1 MNGKLFTNAKI
12 ILFDRIIENG
22 ALRIEGG
29 KIKEIYEGGYER
41 LDGEEVIDVGG
52 LYLSPGF
59 VDIHVHGGGGG
70 YFSSADTDEIDA
82 AAKMHLKHGTTAMTF
97 CIATMPGDL
106 IINAIEGIRDYLSR
120 DLPRPDFLGVD
131 LEGPYLSP
139 ACCGAMPPGYVR
151 DPDPKEYLSLFD
163 RFPEIVRMAFAPEL
177 VGADELCDELVRR
190 GIIGSIGHSDA
201 YYDDV
206 MKVYDKGIKC
216 VTHLYSLT
224 STVRRKNAY
233 RYAGT
238 LEAAYLYDDM
248 WVEVIADGC
257 HLPEALLKL
266 IYKIKGPDK
275 VILITDATSAGG
287 VETNDRQYYTWL
299 GDPIVVE
306 DGVAKL
312 PSRDAFAGS
321 IATMDRVVRTMK
333 DLGGVSMLHS
343 VRMATANPA
352 KHLNVFDRKGSI
364 EVGKDADLL
373 IFDED
378 VRIKAVFVGGREL
391 YSEEI
396 TK

>member
-1 MNGKLFTNAKI
+1 MKSTLFINAKI
-12 ILFDRIIENG
+12 ILFDRIVENG
-22 ALRIEGG
+22 ALRVSEG
-29 KIKEIYEGGYER
+29 KIKDIYLSGAYEKTDTDEI
-41 LDGEEVIDVGG
+41 IDVCG

-70 YFSSADTDEIDA
+70 YFSDADAAAIDA
-82 AAKMHLKHGTTAMTF
+82 AAKIHLSHGTTAMTF

-106 IINAIEGIRDYLSR
+106 IVKAIEGIREYIAKEDV
-120 DLPRPDFLGVD
+120 RPDFLGVD

-151 DPDPKEYLSLFD
+151 DPDPDEYISLFD
-163 RFPEIVRMAFAPEL
+163 SYPEIVRMAFAPEL
-177 VGADELCDELVRR
+177 KGADALADEMIKR

-206 MKVYDKGIKC
+206 MAVFDKGIRC

-238 LEAAYLYDDM
+238 LEAAYLHDGM

-287 VETNDRQYYTWL
+287 MTDNDKPYYTWL
-299 GDPIVVE
+299 GDPIVIE

-321 IATMDRVVRTMK
+321 IATMDRVVRTMR
-333 DLGGVSMLHS
+333 DLGGVSLLHS
-343 VRMATANPA
+343 VRMASANPA

-364 EVGKDADLL
+364 ELGKDADLL
-373 IFDED
+373 IFDEN
-378 VRIKAVFVGGREL
+378 VKIKRVFVGGREL
-391 YSEEI
+391 FSD
-396 TK
+396 K

>member
-1 MNGKLFTNAKI
+1 MKNTIFTNAKI

-22 ALRIEGG
+22 VLRVSDG
-29 KIKEIYEGGYER
+29 KIAGIYENTYEKNI
-41 LDGEEVIDVGG
+41 DDEIVDVGG

-59 VDIHVHGGGGG
+59 IDIHVHGGGGG
-70 YFSSADTDEIDA
+70 YFSDAKSEAIDA
-82 AAKMHLKHGTTAMTF
+82 AAKMHLIHGTTAMTY
-97 CIATMPGDL
+97 CIATMPL
-106 IINAIEGIRDYLSR
+106 NRIIEAIEGIRKYLKEER
-120 DLPRPDFLGVD
+120 IRPEFLGVD

-151 DPDPKEYLSLFD
+151 NPNPEEYNYLFD
-163 RFPEIVRMAFAPEL
+163 SYPEIVRMAFAPEL
-177 VGADELCDELVRR
+177 DGADKLADELCRR

-206 MKVYDKGIKC
+206 MRVYEKGIRC

-238 LEAAYLYDDM
+238 LEAVYLHDEM

-257 HLPEALLKL
+257 HLPKELLRL
-266 IYKIKGPDK
+266 IYKLKGPDK
-275 VILITDATSAGG
+275 IILITDGISAAGWERT
-287 VETNDRQYYTWL
+287 ETPCYTWL
-299 GDPIVVE
+299 GDPIIVE

-312 PSRDAFAGS
+312 PSREAFAGS
-321 IATMDRVVRTMK
+321 IATMDRVVRTMYT
-333 DLGGVSMLHS
+333 LGRAPLVHS
-343 VRMATANPA
+343 VRMASANPA
-352 KHLNVFDRKGSI
+352 KHLGVFDSKGSI

-378 VRIKAVFVGGREL
+378 VRVKRVFVGGKE
-391 YSEEI
+391 YY
-396 TK
+396 K